1 VSRAGSAAGALMS
14 EPVRELARL
23 LREMHPRLHEQ
34 RTVFCALPAGASA
47 PDEAIA
53 WFREAEGVSVVL
65 PADVARTLGHR
76 DEDAMAWITLEV
88 HSALDA
94 VGLTAAVSAALAA
107 EGIPCN
113 IIAALRHDH
122 LFVPVARAADALA
135 ALERLSADASPTRS

>member
-1 VSRAGSAAGALMS
+1 MS
-14 EPVRELARL
+14 EPVRDLARL
-23 LREMHPRLHEQ
+23 LREMRPRLQ
-34 RTVFCALPAGASA
+34 APRTVFCAFPDGASV

-65 PADVARTLGHR
+65 PAEVARTLGHP

-88 HSALDA
+88 LSALDA
-94 VGLTAAVSAALAA
+94 VGLTAAVSTALAA

-122 LFVPVARAADALA
+122 LFVPVARADDALVILA
-135 ALERLSADASPTRS
+135 RLSAGSSRPRG